1 MVLDRTQFC
10 AMRSVVAC
18 SQDHYVCGLLSS
30 TFQPTEGIEMNR
42 FRMILSAAVVVA
54 FLVLSSSVSFA
65 QTSNGTIAGTMTDKT
80 GGAVP
85 KATVAASSQEVGE
98 KRSTVTDSV
107 GTYRIESLLPGKYLV
122 IVTAIVPL
130 LVCAKLTLLER
141 TRNATTT

>member
-54 FLVLSSSVSFA
+54 FLVLAASVSFA
-65 QTSNGTIAGTMTDKT
+65 QTSNGTLAGVITDKT
-80 GGAVP
+80 GSVVP
-85 KATVAASSQEVGE
+85 NATVTASHMERSEERRVGKE
-98 KRSTVTDSV
+98 GNGRREEDT
-107 GTYRIESLLPGKYLV
+107 
-122 IVTAIVPL
+122 
-130 LVCAKLTLLER
+130 
-141 TRNATTT
+141 TR